1 MSFVESLPDQRL
13 RTLYTYWLSKRG
25 DRAMPSRAD
34 IDPGE
39 FRALLPHV
47 LLVDVIDGGT
57 NFRYRLVGTE
67 LEREFDRAVTGRVL
81 GELVSGTY
89 LDYMRSLYLSVVVE
103 GVPVYSANSYD
114 DGRTGFPLIAD
125 FKRTYRLMLPLSR
138 DGETVDMVLCGQ
150 VFGPIRDRAQPD
162 VLLVDRG

>member
-1 MSFVESLPDQRL
+1 MA
-13 RTLYTYWLSKRG
+13 LYTYWLSKRG
-25 DRAMPSRAD
+25 ERAMPSRAD

-47 LLVDVIDGGT
+47 LLVDVIEKGADV
-57 NFRYRLVGTE
+57 RYRLVGTE
-67 LEREFDRAVTGRVL
+67 LERELGRAVTGRLL
-81 GELVSGTY
+81 GELVSGAY
-89 LDYMRSLYLSVVVE
+89 LDYMRSLYRRVITE
-103 GVPVYSANSYD
+103 RVPVYSANSFD
-114 DGRTGFPLIAD
+114 DGRTGFALIAD

-150 VFGPIRDRAQPD
+150 LFEAIRDRDEPE